1 MFADRAEAGARL
13 ADVLRSAVPFGH
25 PIVLALPRG
34 GVPVAAPVAE
44 ALAAPLD
51 VLVVRKLGS
60 PANPEYAVGAIG
72 PAGSRVRDGDEPGLD
87 RVERAEAAER
97 DRRERLYRAGRPPLD
112 LTGRTAVL
120 VDDGI
125 ATGRSARVAAI
136 ASRAL
141 GATRVV
147 LAAPV
152 APAGIGE
159 RLGDAV
165 DDLVVVLTPPDFWA
179 VGQYYRDFRQVT
191 DAEVVAALG
200 PTSSR

>member
-13 ADVLRSAVPFGH
+13 ADALRSTGPFGH

-87 RVERAEAAER
+87 RVERTEAAER
-97 DRRERLYRAGRPPLD
+97 DRREQLYRAGRPPLD
-112 LTGRTAVL
+112 LAGRTAVL

-125 ATGRSARVAAI
+125 ATGRSARVAAL
-136 ASRAL
+136 AARAL
-141 GATRVV
+141 GAIRVV

-152 APAGIGE
+152 APAGITE
-159 RLGDAV
+159 RLGDAI
-165 DDLVVVLTPPDFWA
+165 DDLVVVLTPPGFWA
-179 VGQYYRDFRQVT
+179 VGQYYRDFRQVA
-191 DAEVVAALG
+191 DAEVVAALR
-200 PTSSR
+200 PTSSH